1 MINRFHKTL
10 LSFAS
15 LLKIDIYPLTQVW
28 SDIYFKRRKHRG
40 KADAVKF
47 MKELNTVAER
57 YALHQPIEPIRWT
70 KSDKNGFPI
79 VLNKFKP
86 YLRSSDNFKV
96 IMALSVMRTVE
107 LLRLPISKDISTVV
121 DRSKASATVIN
132 NVIDF
137 IPSWLN
143 SFKPIKLK
151 EMKYHVTIKNGP
163 NGHALKSSDSD
174 ISAVMRSPKLLR
186 AILTVQDKLNDKHP
200 MEIDLMDLISH
211 QGSIHSKLTQFPEK
225 SGKTRTIAVVDYYSQ
240 RCLKPLHEGIMALLS
255 KMVSDGTYSHFNVGK
270 FAQQKTKEK
279 SFIACYDL
287 SAATDRFPREI
298 QQQLLFELIKDKQ
311 LAASLWTLL
320 AERTFKV
327 AWSGEQVT
335 YNCGQ
340 PMGAYS
346 SWPLFA
352 LAHHLLVEYSAYQ
365 AGTKQIKDKYRLI
378 GDDVIITDQR
388 TAKYYQ
394 ENMSALG
401 VEINL
406 DKTVSSLRHANKSCA
421 EVAKQ
426 LYLNGRNLTPLTPG
440 FINDLRKPY
449 MFNTCMELLNERY
462 NIQDTITPSVIIEKF
477 FPKKKSFAKTW
488 LLTSDPIS
496 GVIKPSDEGY
506 DNNSPWAD
514 KDIGLAKEVRAIAQL
529 PTLQEQARKLVES
542 ISTDD
547 EAVSGTSTDR
557 PTHESRAIPYVLSSI
572 KEQILETER
581 GLFPTNLQTIQE
593 ILDSFSYMPDP
604 MIPFMERKELKCK
617 RLASFKELIFKELPV
632 IIDEP
637 TKEDE
642 FESWTWVEDDDDF
655 ADIPTLDS
663 W

>member
-1 MINRFHKTL
+1 
-10 LSFAS
+10 
-15 LLKIDIYPLTQVW
+15 
-28 SDIYFKRRKHRG
+28 
-40 KADAVKF
+40 
-47 MKELNTVAER
+47 
-57 YALHQPIEPIRWT
+57 
-70 KSDKNGFPI
+70 
-79 VLNKFKP
+79 
-86 YLRSSDNFKV
+86 
-96 IMALSVMRTVE
+96 MALSVMRSVE

-121 DRSKASATVIN
+121 DSSNADTTIISNIV
-132 NVIDF
+132 DF

-151 EMKYHVTIKNGP
+151 EIKYHTTIKNGP

-174 ISAVMRSPKLLR
+174 ISAVIRSPKLFR
-186 AILTVQDKLNDKHP
+186 AIQTVQDRLNDKHP
-200 MEIDLMDLISH
+200 MEVTLMDFISH
-211 QGSIHSKLTQFPEK
+211 QGAIHSKLTQFPEK

-240 RCLKPLHEGIMALLS
+240 RCLKPLHEGIMTLLS
-255 KMVSDGTYSHFNVGK
+255 KMVSDGTYSHTNVGK
-270 FAQQKTKEK
+270 FAKQKTKEK
-279 SFIACYDL
+279 SFIACFDL
-287 SAATDRFPREI
+287 SAATDRFPKEI
-298 QQQLLFELIKDKQ
+298 QKQLLLNLLKDKQ
-311 LAASLWTLL
+311 LAQSLWELL
-320 AERTFKV
+320 AERTFKI

-352 LAHHLLVEYSAYQ
+352 LAHHLVVEYSAYQ
-365 AGTKQIKDKYRLI
+365 AGTKLIKDKYRLI

-388 TAKYYQ
+388 TAKLYQ

-401 VEINL
+401 VDINL
-406 DKTVSSLRHANKSCA
+406 DKTVSSLQNANKSCA

-440 FINDLRKPY
+440 FIRDLKKPY
-449 MFNTCMELLNERY
+449 MFNTCMEVLNERY
-462 NIQDTITPSVIIEKF
+462 NIQDTITPSVIIKNL
-477 FPKKKSFAKTW
+477 FPKKKSFEKTW
-488 LLTSDPIS
+488 LLSSDPIN
-496 GVIKPSDEGY
+496 GIIEPSFEGY
-506 DNNSPWAD
+506 EKYSPWAD
-514 KDIGLAKEVRAIAQL
+514 RDIGLAKEVRAIAQL
-529 PTLQEQARKLVES
+529 PTLQEQARKLVEDITIDDQTDS
-542 ISTDD
+542 GISTDR
-547 EAVSGTSTDR
+547 S
-557 PTHESRAIPYVLSSI
+557 THESRAIPYVIANI
-572 KEQILETER
+572 KELILETER
-581 GLFPTNLQTIQE
+581 SLFPTNLQTIQE

-655 ADIPTLDS
+655 ADIPSLDS